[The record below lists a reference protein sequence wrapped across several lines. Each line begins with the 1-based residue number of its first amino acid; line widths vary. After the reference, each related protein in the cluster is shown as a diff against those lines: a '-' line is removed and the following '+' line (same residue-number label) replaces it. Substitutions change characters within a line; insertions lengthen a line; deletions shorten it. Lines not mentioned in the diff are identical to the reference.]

1 MIPSIS
7 SFSIPLVL
15 FAQCLSAQDSSV
27 LSTSLQPSSLLST
40 NIPILLGSVIPGTII
55 SGVQNATATSS
66 SRPSSSSMTED
77 LTAIAGL
84 PTSSPQS
91 NGTASATTAAR
102 PQPTNN
108 TPCNGYP
115 EFCNRKF
122 SNISMVV
129 AHNSPF
135 VREHNAASNQVLP
148 VLNQLNDG
156 IRGCRYTGSLT

>member
-1 MIPSIS
+1 MITKI
-7 SFSIPLVL
+7 LVL
-15 FAQCLSAQDSSV
+15 WALLAQCLSAQSSSTA
-27 LSTSLQPSSLLST
+27 STSLLPSNLIPTSIINLS
-40 NIPILLGSVIPGTII
+40 GSAAATVV
-55 SGVQNATATSS
+55 SGARNATTTSS
-66 SRPSSSSMTED
+66 SSSSSATED

-84 PTSSPQS
+84 PVSSRPS

-102 PQPTNN
+102 SRPSNT

-115 EFCNRKF
+115 EFCQRKF

-135 VREHNAASNQVLP
+135 VRERNAASNQIYP

-156 IRGCRYTGSLT
+156 IRGCEFKKKPLLTSSTS